1 MEHSVKTAR
10 AKQQPLRNYFVTGF
24 LLIGAIF
31 ILSAYPAN
39 VFAGLILGAELR
51 LTYEDNVVGLLSDQQ
66 RGASSGGGTM
76 TSMHA
81 MGQPGGMGHPGGPP
95 YLGSG
100 SGTNK
105 SPADFYATL
114 AAEAGGYKDLGTD
127 VSVFAKGFA
136 NHSSYDYYTDL
147 DATIGGIGTGVVLSV
162 TDKITAGAT
171 LAGKIKRFGESQRDS
186 TAYEGTLSLKEKLLP
201 SLWLREFGNYEKNDA
216 EAAVFSYAGTR
227 IGISAGY
234 TPARRTLLTA
244 GYNYLVEKY
253 EEPSGFE
260 IKSNTVFLGAEQTI
274 GTGWSVA
281 GSYDLQI
288 SKENFTG
295 SSTTDNIFSVALR
308 YSY

>member
-1 MEHSVKTAR
+1 MKAAC
-10 AKQQPLRNYFVTGF
+10 AKQKSLKIFAPALILICA
-24 LLIGAIF
+24 LLVSSF
-31 ILSAYPAN
+31 FPAKA
-39 VFAGLILGAELR
+39 FAGLILGAELR
-51 LTYEDNVVGLLSDQQ
+51 FTYEDNVVGLLSDQQ
-66 RGASSGGGTM
+66 RAASSGGGTM
-76 TSMHA
+76 MSMHYMA
-81 MGQPGGMGHPGGPP
+81 PPGGMGHPGGPP

-114 AAEAGGYKDLGTD
+114 SAEAGGYKDVGTD

-136 NHSSYDYYTDL
+136 NHSSYNYYTDL
-147 DATIGGIGTGVVLSV
+147 NATIGGVGTGVVLSV

-171 LAGKIKRFGESQRDS
+171 LVGKIKRFGESQRDS
-186 TAYEGTLSLKEKLLP
+186 TAYEGTISLKEKILP

-216 EAAVFSYAGTR
+216 QAAVFSYTGTR

-234 TPARRTLLTA
+234 TPVKRTLLTA
-244 GYNYLVEKY
+244 GYSYLVEKY

-260 IKSNTVFLGAEQTI
+260 IKSNTVFVGAEQSI
-274 GTGWSVA
+274 GTAWSVA

-295 SSTTDNIFSVALR
+295 SSTTDNIFSLALR